1 MLNEL
6 AIGGRRQSLI
16 NFAGESFV
24 IAEKA
29 FYRFLD
35 KGFRRAALRRR

>member
-6 AIGGRRQSLI
+6 AFIGRRQSLI
-16 NFAGESFV
+16 NFAAEPAV

-29 FYRFLD
+29 FYRFLH
-35 KGFRRAALRRR
+35 KGFRRAALRRH